1 MSRVETFN
9 RELLTFLASSPSPF
23 HAVHNLAKMLS
34 RSGFKQLDLGREW
47 QLTPGDA
54 AFTTHNDSTLIA
66 FQLGEAPLREEGIR
80 MIGAHTD
87 SPCLKVKPLPE
98 RYQHGCLELGT
109 EVYGGALLAPWFDR
123 DLSLA
128 GRVSGTLH
136 DGRLASRLIDFAR
149 PIATV
154 PSLAIHLNRDVN
166 RNRTINPQE
175 EMRLVLSTGG
185 NDTSFREL
193 LLRQVKYEHRSAPL
207 EKILDFEICCYD
219 VQPPAFVGINRD
231 FIAAARLDNLLSCF
245 AGAKALSTVTAKG
258 PSQLLICND
267 HEEVGSLS
275 ASGAQGPLLTAV
287 MDRLA
292 GVSQD
297 LTSITQRSV
306 LVSVDNAHA
315 VHPNYADKHDP
326 EHQPYL
332 NGGPVIKINS
342 AQRYATTSET
352 SALFR
357 SLCQE
362 SDVPVQTI
370 AVRSDMACGT
380 TIGPITAATLGIP
393 TVDVGVPQLAM
404 HSPREL
410 TGSADP
416 ERLYRVLCA
425 FLSKAAPLI
434 ATD

>member
-34 RSGFKQLDLGREW
+34 RSGFKQLDLGRKW
-47 QLTPGDA
+47 QLAPGDA

-66 FQLGEAPLREEGIR
+66 FRLGEVPLREEGIR

-136 DGRLASRLIDFAR
+136 DGRLASRLIDFTR

-193 LLRQVKYEHRSAPL
+193 LLRQVKYEHENASL

-357 SLCQE
+357 SLCRD

-410 TGSADP
+410 TGSEDP